1 MFKDLPISNVW
12 LITYILCLE
21 EENLEPLVQRRNR
34 CPKTRLLRVLI
45 GESTIHSHQ
54 KKLRG

>member
-1 MFKDLPISNVW
+1 MFKDLPVSNVW

-21 EENLEPLVQRRNR
+21 EENLGPLVQRRNG

-45 GESTIHSHQ
+45 EQGTIHAHQ
-54 KKLRG
+54 WKLRG

>member
-34 CPKTRLLRVLI
+34 CPKTRLLGVLI
-45 GESTIHSHQ
+45 EESTIHAHQ
-54 KKLRG
+54 RKLQG